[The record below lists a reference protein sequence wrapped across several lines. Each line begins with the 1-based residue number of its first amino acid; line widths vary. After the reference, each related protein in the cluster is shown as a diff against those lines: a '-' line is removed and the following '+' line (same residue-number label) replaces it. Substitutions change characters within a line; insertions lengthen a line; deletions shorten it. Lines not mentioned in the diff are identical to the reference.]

1 MAGGKIKAIIFDIGG
16 VVVDSPIMAIRN
28 FCVQRS
34 ISDLNHFLFS
44 SSTWAATE
52 RGQLAWSRFAEA
64 PWGDLRSAMLKGF
77 TAKMVLDVT
86 PGSGRLAEA
95 GMEMEVNYVGLCA
108 SEKHRTWLDNILT
121 KADMQHISNNGHTLY
136 QEGLA
141 DLISKHLAEVLEDP
155 GDKDQEDPEAD
166 EENED

>member
-1 MAGGKIKAIIFDIGG
+1 MLWSFCFWSFWDPGDFSIVSK
-16 VVVDSPIMAIRN
+16 SN
-28 FCVQRS
+28 F
-34 ISDLNHFLFS
+34 L
-44 SSTWAATE
+44 W
-52 RGQLAWSRFAEA
+52 
-64 PWGDLRSAMLKGF
+64 SAMLKGF

-121 KADMQHISNNGHTLY
+121 KAAMQHISNNGHTLY

-166 EENED
+166 EENEDRLRRGPNIFVPRCQRDSHIL